1 MKKIFRTMLLTVVAL
16 VAASAIVGGPAHA
29 TTPRDVTITLLRNGP
44 PDRAP
49 VGWSS
54 TGAFADAGSWTID
67 RFICGACPAPIEG
80 AFNFETT
87 ASGTGGTFQLRLLS
101 EFNQS
106 QEQDLWEITGGTG
119 VYGQLHGHGTW
130 TLFIDA
136 AGVRHIVCTGEAH
149 FEMRRDR

>member
-1 MKKIFRTMLLTVVAL
+1 MKKRIAAALVTLAAL
-16 VAASAIVGGPAHA
+16 VAASVIAGGPAQA
-29 TTPRDVTITLLRNGP
+29 TTPQTVTITLLRNGP

-54 TGAFADAGSWTID
+54 TGAFTDSGSWTID

-80 AFNFETT
+80 AFNFETSET
-87 ASGTGGTFQLRLLS
+87 GTGGTFQMRILL

-119 VYGQLHGHGTW
+119 AYTGLRGHGTW
-130 TLFIDA
+130 TLFIDD
-136 AGVRHIVCTGEAH
+136 AGVRHIVCTGEVN
-149 FEMRRDR
+149 FD